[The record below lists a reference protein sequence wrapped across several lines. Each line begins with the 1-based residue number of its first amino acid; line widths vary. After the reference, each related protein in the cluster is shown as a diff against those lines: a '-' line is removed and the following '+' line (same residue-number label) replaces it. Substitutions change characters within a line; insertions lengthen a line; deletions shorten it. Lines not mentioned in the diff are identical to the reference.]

1 MTTVS
6 AKSLAQECESAMSA
20 LARTTK
26 LLGEAC
32 RRAHCDADDFVTGGA
47 SGDVVSGSREA
58 DRATAGK
65 AIGQWKGSADQEK
78 PLQYSPDPVRS
89 AATRLADSLYAANHA
104 AGLALL
110 AASSLIAMDPKKVA
124 IELGDTPATCLN
136 CGRDVWCGPADRLRR
151 GRCDECYMWAYR
163 HGGEERPSTQ
173 WEEAPRKV
181 VTSNGESSAS

>member
-1 MTTVS
+1 
-6 AKSLAQECESAMSA
+6 MSA

-124 IELGDTPATCLN
+124 IELGDTPSICIC
-136 CGRDVWCGPADRLRR
+136 CGRDVWNTVSDRRRAERCYSCWDWWREHENTNCGDEIHKRR
-151 GRCDECYMWAYR
+151 DEQRAKR
-163 HGGEERPSTQ
+163 QE
-173 WEEAPRKV
+173 V
-181 VTSNGESSAS
+181 AS